1 MSSQGPALGL
11 GWRAAHHAELLVRRP
26 ALDWLEVHSEN
37 YFAAGGAA
45 RGALLAARAHY
56 PISLHGV
63 GLSLGSACGLDRAHL
78 RALVGLVDAVQPRRV
93 SEHVSFARVRSAQGV
108 RHAADLLPVPTT
120 PAMLAVLLRNV
131 DAVQTALRRPIALEH
146 LSAYL
151 RWSDPQALPEPVFLT
166 ELARRSGA
174 RLLLDVN
181 NLYVNA
187 CNDRL
192 AQGLALEGRA
202 AQAALHAS
210 CVAWLQALPADLVC
224 EIHLAGHSR
233 VRLDAPPPKPARQ
246 SGPDAGADVGADVGA
261 DAGAAFS
268 PGGASGQATGVWRC
282 IDDHG
287 SAVRAPVWAL
297 YRHALQRFGAQ
308 DSLIEWDTDLPTLD
322 VLLAQVAL
330 ARRHAARVG
339 APTAQQLA

>member
-1 MSSQGPALGL
+1 MPRAQPAFGL
-11 GWRAAHHAELLVRRP
+11 GWRAPHHAELLTRRP
-26 ALDWLEVHSEN
+26 AVDWLEVHSEN

-45 RGALLAARAHY
+45 RAALLAARAHY

-63 GLSLGSACGLDRAHL
+63 GLSLGSACGLDTAHL
-78 RALVGLVDAVQPRRV
+78 RALARLVRAVQPRRV
-93 SEHVSFARVRSAQGV
+93 SEHVSFARVRLDDRV

-120 PAMLAVLLRNV
+120 PAMLDVLLSNV
-131 DAVQTALRRPIALEH
+131 DQVQTALRRPIALEH

-151 RWSDPQALPEPVFLT
+151 RWNDPQALPEPVFLA

-174 RLLLDVN
+174 SLLLDVN

-192 AQGLALEGRA
+192 AQGLPIDGRA
-202 AQAALHAS
+202 AQAALHAH
-210 CVAWLQALPADLVC
+210 CVAWMQALPTDGVS

-233 VRLDAPPPKPARQ
+233 VRLDAPEAGSPVDGPPA
-246 SGPDAGADVGADVGA
+246 SDAA
-261 DAGAAFS
+261 
-268 PGGASGQATGVWRC
+268 QAQLRC

-287 SAVRAPVWAL
+287 SAVCAPVWAL

-330 ARRHAARVG
+330 ARRHAARVRVSRPLQP
-339 APTAQQLA
+339 A